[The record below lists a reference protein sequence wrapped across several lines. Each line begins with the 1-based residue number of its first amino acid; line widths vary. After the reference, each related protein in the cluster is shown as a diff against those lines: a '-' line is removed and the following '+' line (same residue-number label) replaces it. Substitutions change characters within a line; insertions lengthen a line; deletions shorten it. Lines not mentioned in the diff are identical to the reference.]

1 MAVSAPRKI
10 INRRVKYE
18 TEYAESKKAGHAFFP
33 HAMFHDVVVNLL
45 IVLLIVAMAVV
56 WHETAGPINA
66 AHPTGQNGVLGP
78 LYETVANPAVQATE
92 PRPEWY
98 FLFLFEL
105 LRVFKTPWQLIFA
118 TIIIPTIMMVVLIA
132 WPFLDR
138 GRDRRL
144 SRRPAGVALGL
155 TVPAVLIALTMAGAV
170 APGAGGGTDI
180 TTNPDINKLPGT
192 ELIVT
197 YSCTSCHFFG
207 KQGAAGPGSSLENGS
222 AMFKENQA
230 QIKAWVGGGA
240 AAAGT
245 GMPAVQGRRQEPLR
259 DRPGRGL
266 ALRGQGRPDTA
277 VVNNWC
283 LARIL
288 HV

>member
-1 MAVSAPRKI
+1 M
-10 INRRVKYE
+10 
-18 TEYAESKKAGHAFFP
+18 
-33 HAMFHDVVVNLL
+33 
-45 IVLLIVAMAVV
+45 
-56 WHETAGPINA
+56 
-66 AHPTGQNGVLGP
+66 LGP

-118 TIIIPTIMMVVLIA
+118 TIIIPTIMMVLLIA

-180 TTNPDINKLPGT
+180 TNDPAINKLPGT

-222 AMFKENQA
+222 AMFKDRPGPDQGLGRA
-230 QIKAWVGGGA
+230 VAR
-240 AAAGT
+240 AAAGRRDA
-245 GMPAVQGRRQEPLR
+245 GVQGRRQEPLR

-266 ALRGQGRPDTA
+266 AFGRQGRPDTA

-283 LARIL
+283 LAPIL